1 MDFLIRSEWWS
12 EDEKP
17 PNVERAKVVESR
29 RGGWC
34 ERERERGGGG
44 GGGGGSGGRVSEA
57 EGGTRL

>member
-17 PNVERAKVVESR
+17 LNVERAKVVESR

-34 ERERERGGGG
+34 VCVREREREREGGGG
-44 GGGGGSGGRVSEA
+44 A
-57 EGGTRL
+57 EEG